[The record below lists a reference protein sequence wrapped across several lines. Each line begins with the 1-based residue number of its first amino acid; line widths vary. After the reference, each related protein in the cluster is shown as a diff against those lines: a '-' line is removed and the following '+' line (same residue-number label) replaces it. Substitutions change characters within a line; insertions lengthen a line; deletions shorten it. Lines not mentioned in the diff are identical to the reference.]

1 MPSEFEVERRWF
13 SVFRTEMMRCP
24 HIRQEMEGAV
34 VEVFQEYNTAIRE
47 NRFVVGGV
55 IEYIVGAAMR
65 ACGVPV
71 RHRGAVAHDAD
82 LMFEDMERGY
92 SIKSLLKSTSTR
104 LVNVLGERPSL
115 DRWRMGTV
123 FLLSGGVGIAYADP
137 ALPWWERNRERCV
150 QVRSDALELR
160 KQSIEEFVAEHP
172 EWGLPCHFPASTTGR
187 RTRPARTASGDLAA
201 QVLMHRPI
209 LFEQLPKLKPWDE
222 FPGSP
227 HARYARR

>member
-1 MPSEFEVERRWF
+1 MERKWF
-13 SVFRTEMMRCP
+13 SIFREKMMQSP
-24 HIRQEMEGAV
+24 HICQEMEGAIE
-34 VEVFQEYNTAIRE
+34 EVFQCYDTAIRE

-71 RHRGAVAHDAD
+71 HHRGAVAHDAD
-82 LMFEDMERGY
+82 LMFDDVERGY

-115 DRWRMGTV
+115 DRWRIGTI
-123 FLLSGGVGIAYADP
+123 FLLSGTGIVYADRL
-137 ALPWWERNRERCV
+137 LPWWQRNLERCV

-160 KQSIEEFVAEHP
+160 KQYIEEFADEHP
-172 EWGLPCHFPASTTGR
+172 EWVIPCRLPTTETQP

-201 QVLMHRPI
+201 QILMHRPT
-209 LFEQLPKLKPWDE
+209 LFEQLPKLRPWE
-222 FPGSP
+222 ETLRPPGEE
-227 HARYARR
+227 R